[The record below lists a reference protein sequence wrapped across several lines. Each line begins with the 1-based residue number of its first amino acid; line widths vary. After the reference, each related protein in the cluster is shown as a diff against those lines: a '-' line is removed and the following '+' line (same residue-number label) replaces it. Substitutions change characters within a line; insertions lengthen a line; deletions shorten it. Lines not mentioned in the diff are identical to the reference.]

1 MKTRKIWANLGVE
14 DLERTT
20 KFYTQIGFQP
30 NGVSKE
36 LTSFLVG
43 DDNFIIH
50 FFLKEILKSNT
61 KIELT
66 DPKQGNEII
75 FTLSAESKEEVNQ
88 WQEAVKNAG
97 GTIISGAEEF
107 GKGYYGFVFSD
118 PDGHKFNVF
127 ICKESTAHII
137 LQ

>member
-20 KFYTQIGFQP
+20 EFYTQIGFQP

-61 KIELT
+61 KIELS

-97 GTIISGAEEF
+97 GTIISEAEEF

-127 ICKESTAHII
+127 YM
-137 LQ
+137 

>member
-20 KFYTQIGFQP
+20 EFYTQIGFQP
-30 NGVSKE
+30 NGFSKE

-97 GTIISGAEEF
+97 GTIISEAEEF

-127 ICKESTAHII
+127 YM
-137 LQ
+137 

>member
-97 GTIISGAEEF
+97 GTIISEAEEF

-127 ICKESTAHII
+127 YM
-137 LQ
+137 

>member
-61 KIELT
+61 KIELS

-97 GTIISGAEEF
+97 GTIISEAEEF

-127 ICKESTAHII
+127 YM
-137 LQ
+137 

>member
-88 WQEAVKNAG
+88 WQEAVKSAG
-97 GTIISGAEEF
+97 GTIISEAEEF

-127 ICKESTAHII
+127 YM
-137 LQ
+137 

>member
-20 KFYTQIGFQP
+20 EFYTQIGFQP

-61 KIELT
+61 KIELS

-97 GTIISGAEEF
+97 GTIISKAEEF

-127 ICKESTAHII
+127 YM
-137 LQ
+137 

>member
-20 KFYTQIGFQP
+20 EFYTQIGFQP

-97 GTIISGAEEF
+97 GTIISEAEEF

-127 ICKESTAHII
+127 YM
-137 LQ
+137 